1 MENRMVTELFV
12 LRHLF
17 LPSLITNELHSAR
30 RDHQKMIS
38 WEKASK
44 RKKKK
49 KKGIVD
55 QRLQDQ

>member
-38 WEKASK
+38 AGK
-44 RKKKK
+44 RLQKEKK